1 MSGADRCSPAIF
13 RVFAPSNG
21 AENPRNLKD
30 VLMDSSE
37 LFSHPQAAQPSS
49 PGDTSHE
56 AVAMPVF
63 SDLPQ
68 KGHPGDSPTQ

>member
-1 MSGADRCSPAIF
+1 
-13 RVFAPSNG
+13 
-21 AENPRNLKD
+21 
-30 VLMDSSE
+30 MDSSE

-49 PGDTSHE
+49 PGDTSDE

-68 KGHPGDSPTQ
+68 NGQPGDSPSQ